1 MKRWP
6 TCAAALS
13 AAGRDP
19 DALELIGGTRAMFT
33 GPDSVADL
41 QQALETIPAQWEQG
55 YRTFCIKPSQ
65 FTDDPDGVGD
75 FCRDVM
81 KRAEH
86 LV

>member
-1 MKRWP
+1 MRS
-6 TCAAALS
+6 ALS

-19 DALELIGGTRAMFT
+19 AALELIGGTRATFP
-33 GPDSVADL
+33 GADSVADL
-41 QQALETIPAQWEQG
+41 QQALDTIPAQWEQG

-65 FTDDPDGVGD
+65 FTDDPDGVGA

-81 KRAEH
+81 ARSEH